1 MPRGWIPLV
10 SVAAYCR
17 FTPKAAP
24 PNPLRHFAR
33 MTFRTLIL
41 IQLLAVFF
49 EVILVYF
56 GPFLPKIARAYRVQF
71 HIIIYEKNP
80 NKGAYPMTRFTLA
93 YWNDDGWLVG
103 RLVERPDVFS
113 QGKTLDELEAN
124 IREAYQ
130 LMSETDNDLVPAHV
144 LKKEILLEAG

>member
-1 MPRGWIPLV
+1 
-10 SVAAYCR
+10 
-17 FTPKAAP
+17 
-24 PNPLRHFAR
+24 
-33 MTFRTLIL
+33 
-41 IQLLAVFF
+41 
-49 EVILVYF
+49 
-56 GPFLPKIARAYRVQF
+56 
-71 HIIIYEKNP
+71 
-80 NKGAYPMTRFTLA
+80 MTRFTLA